1 MTAHAKLGASN
12 AHRWLVCAGS
22 VAAEEGLEDK
32 TSPFAEEGTRA
43 HEMAESCLA
52 IAHSYP
58 EHVDFD
64 DWPLYAQVKSEEYLT
79 HIVDDPEMGGHVAM
93 YVDYVNRLIA
103 DCDLY
108 AIEQRV
114 EYSDWVDNGFGTAD
128 AIVLS
133 GNVLHVCDLKY
144 GMGVRVDA
152 EDNPQGM
159 LYALGAYAKYSKS
172 HVIDV
177 VRIAIVQPRLD
188 HISEWEISVER
199 LLGWAEWVSQRAEA
213 TQEENAERVP
223 GEKQCRFCK
232 AKATCAALKD
242 YTESIIMADFD
253 DLDDLPKANT
263 LNDDAL
269 RKALDA
275 KPLIE
280 GWLSA
285 VERVIKERLE
295 GGDGFSGY
303 KLVEGRSQRRWTNEK
318 AAQTALV
325 DLVGEDKAFNV
336 KLISPSQAEKVLG
349 KSRKGDIEGLITKPS
364 GAPTLA
370 PETDNRPAINLSA
383 DDFDVIDE

>member
-32 TSPFAEEGTRA
+32 TSTFAEEGTRA

-64 DWPLYAQVKSEEYLT
+64 DWPLYAQVKSEEYLA

-295 GGDGFSGY
+295 GGDGFPGY